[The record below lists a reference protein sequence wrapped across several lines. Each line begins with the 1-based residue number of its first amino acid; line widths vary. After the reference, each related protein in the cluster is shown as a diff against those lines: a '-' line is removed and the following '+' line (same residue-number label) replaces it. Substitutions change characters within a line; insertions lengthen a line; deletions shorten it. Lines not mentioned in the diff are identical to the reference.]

1 MPHRIAWHAHTVAA
15 GLLAGLLLSGCAIPI
30 MPGPHRDT
38 REALGDNVP
47 EFIVPGV
54 TTREDVLSTLG
65 GADGAALDES
75 WLSYGSVEGQ
85 GGVIFLVGH
94 YGGVGAFGVEAVKH
108 HRLVV
113 YFDERGVVER
123 TQLETRL
130 CPKVLVDTGSKSGET
145 KPCLD
150 FSGRDLPLIRALQ

>member
-1 MPHRIAWHAHTVAA
+1 MSRRIAWHAHKVAV
-15 GLLAGLLLSGCAIPI
+15 GLLSGLLLSGCPLPIP
-30 MPGPHRDT
+30 PGLHHGT
-38 REALGDNVP
+38 RENLDENVP

-54 TTREDVLSTLG
+54 TTREDVVSTLG

-85 GGVIFLVGH
+85 GGVVFLVGG
-94 YGGVGAFGVEAVKH
+94 YGGVGAFGVEAVQH

-113 YFDERGVVER
+113 FFDERGVVER
-123 TQLETRL
+123 TQMETRL
-130 CPKVLVDTGSKSGET
+130 CPKALVAAGSGSGET

-150 FSGRDLPLIRALQ
+150 FSGRDLPMIRTLQ